1 MNVKVVI
8 LHRQIDVKLIFCDM
22 ENISWSEEQVL
33 AVVNEFNDAMESIRV
48 KHPEFQHVDFVKLAL
63 LYLKREHISSDWQLT
78 EENDKAAKILKHL
91 DFDLSDN
98 TSELKTNGIELKK
111 VIQQVYSDTIGRIPY
126 NEYAK
131 NYLEIVKKLYKNVF
145 SRGSGTHSPLDS
157 YFDTIH
163 DEEVPY
169 QELFVDNC
177 YGPIKKYPGR
187 VIYIKGFDTLL
198 SLMFEEI
205 NGFWDNTITCDF
217 DNLDD
222 LYFFEMLNSDI
233 EMKIYGTTLLFGPK
247 ISEKNLKYDIYLD
260 YDFDF
265 SKAPY
270 IFEKL
275 NTNGY
280 IIAGVSDTEI
290 DGKNEDLRRLF
301 DNGQVQRVHIEPFN
315 DDNWVKLVPS
325 KKQSTDVVDY
335 YDPHNSL
342 MYHEIQTEDIVKYGY
357 FLDLAK
363 YDVLEK
369 IDKFLNIIDS
379 SISKS
384 SIGYEEVMALL
395 FLIPYFKNYYSGTL
409 SSLLAEDYDPEPDT
423 CYVIPDYRGLIDQ
436 CDNDFLKI
444 EVINAFNHC
453 ITRVRN
459 EREYFTDA
467 FYQNILSAIRMI
479 DSVDSYS
486 FQKYY
491 SEVVERIYR
500 STFDTLGESYFSFVQ
515 SQIDN
520 ENKTK
525 TTIINDNPEFC
536 YNGWDSLLLP
546 SHFNNQDVEMLMR
559 FEGDAICSAAQYVIF
574 DAFNQQVLEIG
585 MMEGAEAD
593 IIVVLHNDVRQY
605 EYVSQ
610 LGLKPGGRYV
620 TFAMKKDMEACQPV
634 IEHLVKENLLEK
646 VVSLNNRY
654 LLFINQSKQD
664 DKVVLAKFNQID
676 DDRWLQSYQTII
688 DELALNADSQ
698 HVRILSSKDF
708 AATNYSISTDSY
720 FTAVDSHSIES
731 VIHSLIARH
740 NVEYNAIDILLYIL
754 SRVGYLHRC
763 GEEFP
768 YFSKTIEKLDGVYDS
783 MLDYEELLMDNYTEC
798 VNTVIQIYGTEVFA
812 HEHFQPGISKL
823 MVDVLSPDSIHNVY
837 NPFAGLASFCYL
849 LPKAD
854 YFGSEIDENVFTF
867 AAYRLEANGLYDQA
881 MFECRDSTIDDA
893 DDVAPFD
900 TILTILPFMIKNETR
915 LYDYLFGKCFSM
927 LEENGKM
934 MVALPSKFTFD
945 KSPAMT
951 ELRKKIVENKWVEKV
966 ICLPKGAFT
975 GTNVN
980 TCLIQLSKRANQ
992 EILFCDATQMVE
1004 YDKGK
1009 GTIQMEAIV
1018 SAINQEE
1025 SSCCFR
1031 IANSAVLENNYSLN
1045 LFVYKPFP
1053 SEEGTIQCRLNN
1065 FLTEIKRT
1073 PALSLPE
1080 GLLFTQDMLS
1090 SDVVNYR
1097 KGLDDLKTGGV
1108 SESMM
1113 KLQGDALIVS
1123 SVQGSL
1129 KPTYMEIGEDTCYY
1143 MNRSLLAFKVDTTK
1157 VLPGYI
1163 CHALTQPGILKQIDN
1178 YRIGTL
1184 AKISSDD
1191 FLNVRINLPD
1201 LSAQRAIVDDLARE
1215 QYTKKKQELNKIY
1228 GDVYAEKEEEFKSL
1242 KHAMGKSVAGINAAV
1257 DNLYNYFEKTGLLDK
1272 IVQTRRN
1279 TTVADKLNV
1288 IKDSIHHIEIL
1299 MQNGA
1304 DFLDVSQYPLS
1315 SVSISELW
1323 SSIQYETEKFT
1334 INKSEV
1340 LPQSMSEVSVRMNLG
1355 LFKILINDVMSN
1367 AEKHAF
1373 FDNDPANV
1381 VRVEISSDNAW
1392 LTLLISNNGKPFPD
1406 DVDVQKFTKR
1416 HWSAGEH
1423 RGSGIGGHDIQI
1435 IVKAFQGEFEL
1446 IPDYKET
1453 FPTCYVLR
1461 FPIE

>member
-1 MNVKVVI
+1 
-8 LHRQIDVKLIFCDM
+8 M

-233 EMKIYGTTLLFGPK
+233 EMKSYGTTLLFGPK

-265 SKAPY
+265 SRAPY

-301 DNGQVQRVHIEPFN
+301 DNGQVQRVHFEPFN

-369 IDKFLNIIDS
+369 NDKFLNIIDS

-395 FLIPYFKNYYSGTL
+395 FLIPYFKNYYSDTL
-409 SSLLAEDYDPEPDT
+409 SSLLVEDYDPEPDT
-423 CYVIPDYRGLIDQ
+423 CYVIPDYWELKDQ

-479 DSVDSYS
+479 DSIDSYS

-500 STFDTLGESYFSFVQ
+500 SVFNTFGESYFSFVQ
-515 SQIDN
+515 SQINND
-520 ENKTK
+520 NKTK
-525 TTIINDNPEFC
+525 ITIINDNPEFC

-546 SHFNNQDVEMLMR
+546 SHCNNQDIEMLIR

-574 DAFNQQVLEIG
+574 DAFNQQVSEIG
-585 MMEGAEAD
+585 MIEGAQAD
-593 IIVVLHNDVRQY
+593 IIVDLYNDVRQY
-605 EYVSQ
+605 EYVSK
-610 LGLKPGGRYV
+610 LGLRPGGRYV
-620 TFAMKKDMEACQPV
+620 TFAMKKDMGECQPV
-634 IEHLVKENLLEK
+634 IEHLIKENLLEK
-646 VVSLNNRY
+646 IISLNNRY
-654 LLFINQSKQD
+654 LLFISQSKQD
-664 DKVVLAKFNQID
+664 DKVVLAKFNHVD
-676 DDRWLQSYQTII
+676 DERWLESYQNII
-688 DELALNADSQ
+688 DELALNADSK
-698 HVRILSSKDF
+698 HVGILSLETL
-708 AATNYSISTDSY
+708 AANNYSVSTDHY
-720 FTAVDSHSIES
+720 FTPDTNPDIKADIQAV
-731 VIHSLIARH
+731 VSLLR
-740 NVEYNAIDILLYIL
+740 NKYNTKDILLNIMLRIATLRNEGKPFSVANWDNVKKLNDVLASMKESEEIL
-754 SRVGYLHRC
+754 LEH
-763 GEEFP
+763 
-768 YFSKTIEKLDGVYDS
+768 
-783 MLDYEELLMDNYTEC
+783 YTEC
-798 VNTVIQIYGTEVFA
+798 LDFIMEIYGSDSSSQEFYQPEVA
-812 HEHFQPGISKL
+812 KL
-823 MVDVLSPDSIHNVY
+823 MADLIESDTVHKLY
-837 NPFAGLASFCYL
+837 NPFAGLASFACLFPHSNYYG
-849 LPKAD
+849 D
-854 YFGSEIDENVFTF
+854 EIDESVFSF
-867 AAYRLEANGLYDQA
+867 GSFHLDAKGLLEPARYTCG
-881 MFECRDSTIDDA
+881 DSFQFFKQTKEEL
-893 DDVAPFD
+893 FD
-900 TILTILPFMIKNETR
+900 TILTIPPFLPKKETT
-915 LYDYLFGKCFSM
+915 LYDFLFNECM
-927 LEENGKM
+927 DHLEENGKM
-934 MVALPSKFTFD
+934 TVVLPAGFTFNRSL
-945 KSPAMT
+945 KT
-951 ELRKKIVENKWVEKV
+951 VEIRKKIVRHHWVEKV
-966 ICLPKGAFT
+966 ISLPGGTFR
-975 GTNVN
+975 GTNVY
-980 TCLIQLSKRANQ
+980 TCIIRLSKCANTD
-992 EILFCDATQMVE
+992 IVFCDATQLVE
-1004 YDKGK
+1004 KNRGKVVAQYD
-1009 GTIQMEAIV
+1009 AIL
-1018 SAINQEE
+1018 AAAKNNDET
-1025 SSCCFR
+1025 CCFS
-1031 IANSAVLENNYSLN
+1031 IPYSSINKDDYSLSPIT
-1045 LFVYKPFP
+1045 YKPIL
-1053 SEEGTIQCRLNN
+1053 EQDGTTTYKLGEL
-1065 FLTEIKRT
+1065 LTRFKRET
-1073 PALSLPE
+1073 VSVSE
-1080 GLLFTQDMLS
+1080 GLVLGADMLS
-1090 SDVVNYR
+1090 SDVVEYR
-1097 KGLDDLKTGGV
+1097 RDLSDLKMEPV
-1108 SESMM
+1108 NDMM
-1113 KLQGDALIVS
+1113 IPLHGEALLLSPIQGTLR
-1123 SVQGSL
+1123 
-1129 KPTYMEIGEDTCYY
+1129 PTYVEVSKSTCYY
-1143 MNRSLLAFKVDTTK
+1143 LKNNLLAFKVDTAK
-1157 VLPGYI
+1157 VLPAYI
-1163 CHALTQPGILKQIDN
+1163 CYALTRPEVSHQIDN
-1178 YRIGTL
+1178 YRAGLLINSEDL
-1184 AKISSDD
+1184 
-1191 FLNVRINLPD
+1191 LNVWINLPEITT
-1201 LSAQRAIVDDLARE
+1201 QRNIVGELARQRYAE
-1215 QYTKKKQELNKIY
+1215 KKQELSKLSGN
-1228 GDVYAEKEEEFKSL
+1228 VYVEKEEEFKSL
-1242 KHAMGKSVAGINAAV
+1242 KHAMGKSRAGISASVNLLFDYLEDTGQLNNVIDKTNLTPGDVIAV
-1257 DNLYNYFEKTGLLDK
+1257 IKQSLKHIEDLLKYGADPLDPSK
-1272 IVQTRRN
+1272 YPLCYITIKDVW
-1279 TTVADKLNV
+1279 DKLNYHTD
-1288 IKDSIHHIEIL
+1288 KFIL
-1299 MQNGA
+1299 SKPTG
-1304 DFLDVSQYPLS
+1304 LDE
-1315 SVSISELW
+1315 SVSDLNVKVNLTLF
-1323 SSIQYETEKFT
+1323 ET
-1334 INKSEV
+1334 
-1340 LPQSMSEVSVRMNLG
+1340 
-1355 LFKILINDVMSN
+1355 LINDIMSN
-1367 AEKHAF
+1367 AEQHAF
-1373 FDNDPANV
+1373 EDCNPINNVNVEYTVDN
-1381 VRVEISSDNAW
+1381 EW
-1392 LTLLISNNGKPFPD
+1392 FTLFISNNGKPFPKD
-1406 DVDVQKFTKR
+1406 IDVVNFTKR
-1416 HWSAGEH
+1416 GWAAGSH
-1423 RGSGIGGHDIQI
+1423 KGSGIGGNDIKTI
-1435 IVKAFQGEFEL
+1435 IEDVFNGHFEL
-1446 IPDYKET
+1446 LTEYSDSY
-1453 FPTCYVLR
+1453 PTCYVLR

>member
-1 MNVKVVI
+1 
-8 LHRQIDVKLIFCDM
+8 M
-22 ENISWSEEQVL
+22 ENNSWSEEQVL

-163 DEEVPY
+163 DEEVPV
-169 QELFVDNC
+169 QELFIDDG
-177 YGPIKKYPGR
+177 YFIKKYPGR

-198 SLMFEEI
+198 SLMSQET

-233 EMKIYGTTLLFGPK
+233 EMKSYGTTLLFGPK

-265 SKAPY
+265 SRAPY

-290 DGKNEDLRRLF
+290 HGKNEDLRRLF
-301 DNGQVQRVHIEPFN
+301 DNGQVQRVHFEPFN

-325 KKQSTDVVDY
+325 KKQSADVVDY

-395 FLIPYFKNYYSGTL
+395 FLIPYFKNNYSGTL

-520 ENKTK
+520 DNKTK

-546 SHFNNQDVEMLMR
+546 SHFNNQDIEMLIR

-574 DAFNQQVLEIG
+574 DAFNQQVSEIG
-585 MMEGAEAD
+585 MIEGAEAD
-593 IIVVLHNDVRQY
+593 IIVDLYNDVRQY
-605 EYVSQ
+605 EYVSK

-634 IEHLVKENLLEK
+634 IEHLIKENLLEK
-646 VVSLNNRY
+646 TLSLNNRY
-654 LLFINQSKQD
+654 LLFISQSKQD
-664 DKVVLAKFNQID
+664 DKVVLTKFNHID
-676 DDRWLQSYQTII
+676 DERWLESYQSII
-688 DELALNADSQ
+688 DELALNADSK
-698 HVRILSSKDF
+698 HVRILSSDEL

-720 FTAVDSHSIES
+720 FTTESSQNIES
-731 VIHSLIARH
+731 VIRSLIARH
-740 NVEYNAIDILLYIL
+740 NDKYNAIDILLYVL
-754 SRVGYLHRC
+754 SRVGHLHRF

-768 YFSKTIEKLDGVYDS
+768 YYAKRIEKLDGVYDS
-783 MLDYEELLMDNYTEC
+783 MLDYEELLVDNYTEC
-798 VNTVIQIYGTEVFA
+798 VNAVIQVYGADSLSF
-812 HEHFQPGISKL
+812 EHYQPEIANL
-823 MVDVLSPDSIHNVY
+823 MLTFLNPNSIHNIY
-837 NPFAGLASFCYL
+837 NPFAGIGTFACL
-849 LPKAD
+849 LPSSN
-854 YFGSEIDENVFTF
+854 YCGNEINDSVFTLG
-867 AAYRLEANGLYDQA
+867 AYRLEANGLYDQA
-881 MFECRDSTIDDA
+881 WFSMQDSFRFIEDEASSFDA
-893 DDVAPFD
+893 FD
-900 TILTILPFMIKNETR
+900 TVLTIPPFMQTNESK
-915 LYDYLFGKCFSM
+915 LYDFLFDKCMSI
-927 LEENGKM
+927 LSENGN
-934 MVALPSKFTFD
+934 MVVVLPASFTFNHSLKVVD
-945 KSPAMT
+945 V
-951 ELRKKIVENKWVEKV
+951 RKKLVENHWVNKV
-966 ICLPKGAFT
+966 ISLPKGALR

-980 TCLIQLSKRANQ
+980 TCIIQLSKCTNK
-992 EILFCDATQMVE
+992 EIVFCDATQLVE
-1004 YDKGK
+1004 KSKGK
-1009 GTIQMEAIV
+1009 VFPQFDAILSV
-1018 SAINQEE
+1018 VKNNDKAYCFSIPY
-1025 SSCCFR
+1025 SS
-1031 IANSAVLENNYSLN
+1031 ISENYYSLN
-1045 LFVYKPFP
+1045 PITYKPFP
-1053 SEEGTIQCRLNN
+1053 VQDGTTTYKLKEL
-1065 FLTEIKRT
+1065 LTRFKRET
-1073 PALSLPE
+1073 VSVSE
-1080 GLLFTQDMLS
+1080 GLVLGVDMLS
-1090 SDVVNYR
+1090 SDVVEYR
-1097 KGLDDLKTGGV
+1097 RDISDLRM
-1108 SESMM
+1108 ESVNDMM
-1113 KLQGDALIVS
+1113 IPLHGEALLLS
-1123 SVQGSL
+1123 PVQGTL
-1129 KPTYMEIGEDTCYY
+1129 RPTYVEVPESTCYY
-1143 MNRSLLAFKVDTTK
+1143 VKRNLLAFKVDTTK
-1157 VLPGYI
+1157 VLPAYI
-1163 CHALTQPGILKQIDN
+1163 CYALTLPEVSHQIDN
-1178 YRIGTL
+1178 YRVGMLINSEDL
-1184 AKISSDD
+1184 
-1191 FLNVRINLPD
+1191 LNVWINLPD
-1201 LSAQRAIVDDLARE
+1201 ITTQRNIVSELARQRYAE
-1215 QYTKKKQELNKIY
+1215 KKQELSKLS
-1228 GDVYAEKEEEFKSL
+1228 GTVFVEKEEEFKSL
-1242 KHAMGKSVAGINAAV
+1242 KHAMGKSRAGISASVNLLFDYLEDTGQLNNVIDKTNFTPGDVIAV
-1257 DNLYNYFEKTGLLDK
+1257 IKQSLKHIEDLLKYGADPLDPSK
-1272 IVQTRRN
+1272 YPLCYITIKDVW
-1279 TTVADKLNV
+1279 DKLNYHTD
-1288 IKDSIHHIEIL
+1288 KFIL
-1299 MQNGA
+1299 SKPTG
-1304 DFLDVSQYPLS
+1304 LDE
-1315 SVSISELW
+1315 SVSNLNVKVNLTLF
-1323 SSIQYETEKFT
+1323 ET
-1334 INKSEV
+1334 
-1340 LPQSMSEVSVRMNLG
+1340 
-1355 LFKILINDVMSN
+1355 LINDIMSN
-1367 AEKHAF
+1367 AEQHAF
-1373 FDNDPANV
+1373 EDCNPINSVNVEYTVDN
-1381 VRVEISSDNAW
+1381 EW
-1392 LTLLISNNGKPFPD
+1392 FTLFISNNGKPFPKD
-1406 DVDVQKFTKR
+1406 IDVVNFTKR
-1416 HWSAGEH
+1416 GWAAGSH
-1423 RGSGIGGHDIQI
+1423 KGSGIGGNDIKTI
-1435 IVKAFQGEFEL
+1435 MEDVFNGHFEL
-1446 IPDYKET
+1446 LTDYSDSY
-1453 FPTCYVLR
+1453 PTCYVLR